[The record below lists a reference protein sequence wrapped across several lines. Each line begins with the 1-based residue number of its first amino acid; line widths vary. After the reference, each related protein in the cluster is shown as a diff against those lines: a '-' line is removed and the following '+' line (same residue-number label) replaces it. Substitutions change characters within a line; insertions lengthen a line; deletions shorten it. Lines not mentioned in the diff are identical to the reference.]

1 MNPLE
6 AADLL
11 AYAAAFDNRHASVA
25 ANQAW
30 ASALADIPL
39 DQDVY
44 DAVNAYYSEPTEPG
58 QRHWLMPFHIRH
70 YRRIA
75 RNKRIDAANPVYD
88 GDPGE
93 TGVESGHNLRQLVRS
108 AGDGH
113 LGARPV
119 LQVIP
124 ERRPL
129 ELESGRPARLQEALA
144 AIGTLPPKLVPG
156 VANPLAVGCPHCA
169 APPGRRCRTRAGN
182 RPMTD
187 PHPGRSER
195 AAHAAASLNSDEE
208 GDIS

>member
-1 MNPLE
+1 MTPLE

-25 ANQAW
+25 ANHAW

-58 QRHWLMPFHIRH
+58 QRHWLMPFHVRH

-75 RNKRIDAANPVYD
+75 RNKRIDAANVVYD
-88 GDPGE
+88 GNPGE
-93 TGVESGHNLRQLVRS
+93 TGIESGSNLRALIRS
-108 AGDGH
+108 AGDGA
-113 LGARPV
+113 LGARPI

-129 ELESGRPARLQEALA
+129 ELEAGRNPRLQGALT
-144 AIGTLPPKLVPG
+144 AIGTLPPRIVPG
-156 VANPLAVGCPHCA
+156 VTNPLAVGCPHCA
-169 APPGRRCRTRAGN
+169 AAPGRRCRTRAGK
-182 RPMTD
+182 RPMAD
-187 PHPGRSER
+187 PHPARTQR
-195 AAHAAASLNSDEE
+195 AAQAAAGLDTEDGAS
-208 GDIS
+208 